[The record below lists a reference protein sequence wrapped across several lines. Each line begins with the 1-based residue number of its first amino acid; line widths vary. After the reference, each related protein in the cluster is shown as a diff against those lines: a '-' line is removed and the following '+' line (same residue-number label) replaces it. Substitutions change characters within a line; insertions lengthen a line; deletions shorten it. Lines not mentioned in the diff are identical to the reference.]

1 MSSFT
6 TSTSDSNRK
15 RYNVYLS
22 FCDEDSRSFVLG
34 IYTAFTSEPDV
45 VVFWEDQWFESEDRR
60 SKQPSDSTLNVIGD
74 CEIVVIVFSKNYF
87 NSRWCLQE
95 LEKITQCCQRTMDG
109 LIVLPV
115 FYDGVYSSDK
125 IVRVP
130 RDTYV
135 DAFHDYV
142 DKILML
148 EETSSADEDK
158 FMTWIAAIT
167 NQASKYAE
175 LDPLHCGQE

>member
-6 TSTSDSNRK
+6 TSTSNPNRK
-15 RYNVYLS
+15 RYDVYLS

-45 VVFWEDQWFESEDRR
+45 VVFWEDQWFESEYRR

-74 CEIVVIVFSKNYF
+74 CKIVVIVFSKNYF
-87 NSRWCLQE
+87 NSRWCLE
-95 LEKITQCCQRTMDG
+95 EWEKIIQCCQRTMDG

-115 FYDGVYSSDK
+115 FHDGVYSSDK
-125 IVRVP
+125 SVWVR
-130 RDTYV
+130 RDMYV
-135 DAFHDYV
+135 EAFHDSV
-142 DKILML
+142 DKISMQ

-175 LDPLHCGQE
+175 LNSLHCGHG